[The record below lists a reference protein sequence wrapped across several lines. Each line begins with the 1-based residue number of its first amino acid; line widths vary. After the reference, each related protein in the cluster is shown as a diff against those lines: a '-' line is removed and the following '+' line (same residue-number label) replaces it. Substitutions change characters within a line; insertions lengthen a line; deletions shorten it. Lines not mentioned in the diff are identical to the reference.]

1 MEVFANIK
9 ENNLIVEHTGYD
21 LEYFDKDYATRINK
35 TDFKLEEEEFIILF
49 KKKEI

>member
-1 MEVFANIK
+1 MEVFAYIK

-21 LEYFDKDYATRINK
+21 LEYFDKDYATRIKK